1 MVPVTPPRYWSKKQQ
16 QQNNRDACL
25 LAGAAPARPV
35 ALWTLVDNR
44 ASSQSAV
51 LCSKLGAAGQTAGG
65 QGVDR
70 DAEGQDGEDLRELH
84 VGRI

>member
-1 MVPVTPPRYWSKKQQ
+1 MRLAARGESVVLGLSVFDTMV
-16 QQNNRDACL
+16 
-25 LAGAAPARPV
+25 AGAAPVGPV

-44 ASSQSAV
+44 ASSKSAV